1 MPQKKATSIKRKLT
15 FLPLVVIFIVMA
27 TIAILNTYFMRL
39 SLLTDMKNNGIHLS
53 ETLVTRLNDNAKSL
67 EVVDTMLEETIVMAA
82 RTIIRNQ
89 ENLDN
94 QLIYDL
100 ANELEI
106 DEVNWFS
113 PEGEVLYS
121 NLDEYVG
128 WKTSRNI

>member
-128 WKTSRNI
+128 